1 MRIVALAATF
11 LIAFF
16 LMHDEG
22 FSKKARSTFANEVK
36 DVVSESI
43 EFGLKNAPVRW
54 MMLSSLVSGGV
65 GIFGFYAMQPYLLQ
79 LYGQDSYIIAG
90 ISAAIVAA
98 AQIAG
103 GLLVPFTRRIF
114 SNRTSVLMAGTL
126 ISSIALLLIAA
137 AGNFW
142 VVLLLLSIWAV
153 VFAAVGPI
161 RQSFMNGII
170 PSAQRAT
177 VLSTDNMMTSTSG
190 VMVQPAL
197 GKVADVWGY
206 PASYFGSAAVQILAL
221 PFIWLAKREDAD
233 SDPNEDQAK

>member
-1 MRIVALAATF
+1 
-11 LIAFF
+11 
-16 LMHDEG
+16 
-22 FSKKARSTFANEVK
+22 
-36 DVVSESI
+36 
-43 EFGLKNAPVRW
+43 

-103 GLLVPFTRRIF
+103 GLLVPFAGRIF
-114 SNRTSVLMAGTL
+114 RDRTSVLMFGTT
-126 ISSIALLLIAA
+126 ISAISLLLIAV

-142 VVLLLLSIWAV
+142 LVLLLLSIWAI

-177 VLSTDNMMTSTSG
+177 VLSTDNMMNSASG
-190 VMVQPAL
+190 VIVQPAL
-197 GKVADVWGY
+197 GKAADVYGY
-206 PASYFGSAAVQILAL
+206 PVSYLGSSIIQILAL
-221 PFIWLAKREDAD
+221 PFIWLAKREDAN
-233 SDPNEDQAK
+233 SDPISDRDG